1 MSHLIDQ
8 IVEQVRA
15 RLVVAGTYAGANVA
29 KYRKWPVA
37 PVDATAF
44 DWLLVNPG
52 QDRVTDSTP
61 MRPRRLTE
69 DVEITVRAL
78 SRVATADGNPD
89 ARAIALMLQ
98 VQHALVGAAA
108 DVTLGGV
115 AKFLRYAGSD
125 PIEDETNLDAAGRE
139 VSFIVTFQTKET
151 SFEVST

>member
-8 IVEQVRA
+8 IVEATRA
-15 RLVVAGTYAGANVA
+15 RLVAAGTYAGANVA

-37 PVDATAF
+37 PADGAAF
-44 DWLLVNPG
+44 DWLLIGVG
-52 QDRVTDSTP
+52 QDRVTESTP

-78 SRVATADGNPD
+78 SRVATASGAPD
-89 ARAIALMLQ
+89 ERAIALMLQ
-98 VQHALVGAAA
+98 VQHAMVGASA
-108 DVTLGGV
+108 DVTLGGL

-125 PIEDETNLDAAGRE
+125 PIDDEMNLDAAGRE

>member
-8 IVEQVRA
+8 IVEAVRA
-15 RLVVAGTYAGANVA
+15 NLVTAATYAGANVG

-37 PVDATAF
+37 ADDGTAF

-52 QDRVTDSTP
+52 PDRVIESTS

-69 DVEITVRAL
+69 EVEIAVRAI

-98 VQHALVGAAA
+98 VQLALVGASA
-108 DVTLGGV
+108 DITLGGA
-115 AKFLRYAGSD
+115 AKFLRYAGSE
-125 PIEDETNLDAAGRE
+125 PLEDETNLDAAGRE

-151 SFEVST
+151 SFEAST

>member
-1 MSHLIDQ
+1 MSHVIDQ
-8 IVEQVRA
+8 IVEAVRA
-15 RLVVAGTYAGANVA
+15 RLVAAGTYAGANVA

-37 PVDATAF
+37 PADGTAF

-52 QDRVTDSTP
+52 QDRVVESTP

-69 DVEITVRAL
+69 EMEVAVRAI
-78 SRVATADGNPD
+78 SRVSAADGNPD

-98 VQHALVGAAA
+98 VQTALLGAGA
-108 DVTLGGV
+108 DITLGGV

-125 PIEDETNLDAAGRE
+125 PLEDETNLDAAGRE

-151 SFEVST
+151 SFEAST